1 MATNSETA
9 DSWSQ
14 SITLTLI
21 STSQVTYDDL
31 DLDVS
36 CTIQVSRAIASVGD
50 DVWLIRCP
58 YEIDIMLSLVPS
70 APIKLYRVTLR
81 ALQEEVP
88 TEGPDPWADAIIDR
102 GSDRGSS
109 PMSEIGE
116 LISGDTQSFPIWTGS
131 VSDASDRT
139 TLLNSS
145 WSQIWTTLHDNAPE
159 GANLDVCGSRDI
171 KGRDDSYRLPHTQAL
186 NVSPIKIETR
196 TNSEILDINFEIED
210 TEDGTE
216 AFEPRITATLQID
229 NDGEGLQTGDPTG
242 ARQINFELV
251 LWAMPDRF
259 ISLGGTDP
267 VKMVRTFKVLCP
279 PQAGTTV

>member
-1 MATNSETA
+1 MATNSGTA

-14 SITLTLI
+14 LITLTLI

-31 DLDVS
+31 DLAVS
-36 CTIQVSRAIASVGD
+36 CTVQVSRAIASVED
-50 DVWLIRCP
+50 DVLPIRGP
-58 YEIDIMLSLVPS
+58 YEIDLVLSLAPS
-70 APIKLYRVTLR
+70 TPIKLYRVTLR

-131 VSDASDRT
+131 VSGASDRT

-145 WSQIWTTLHDNAPE
+145 WSQIWTTIHDNAPS
-159 GANLDVCGSRDI
+159 GANLNVSGSNDI
-171 KGRDDSYRLPHTQAL
+171 KGRDDSYKLPHTQAL
-186 NVSPIKIETR
+186 TVSPIKVENR
-196 TNSEILDINFEIED
+196 TNGEIIDIHFEIED
-210 TEDGTE
+210 TEDGIE
-216 AFEPRITATLQID
+216 AFESRITAILQID
-229 NDGEGLQTGDPTG
+229 NDGEGLQTGDPAG
-242 ARQINFELV
+242 ARQINFEFV
-251 LWAMPDRF
+251 LWAMPERF
-259 ISLGGTDP
+259 ISLGGTDT

-279 PQAGTTV
+279 PQASTTV